1 MNNLIRC
8 SVSTVFCA
16 LVALAFAPA
25 AFAQVKIQS
34 QPALDVTFSV
44 SSLGWGV
51 QAARPLPHR
60 SDVRGGFNFYTYNTT
75 ITEDGADYTTD
86 VRLRSVN
93 VQFDKYLLAGF
104 FASGGALVWNGNNG
118 DAKVSV
124 PGGQSFSLGN
134 VTYFSDAANPVHG
147 DSTVTVQKF
156 APLLSL
162 GYGNLTSRG
171 HFAYTVEAGVAFH
184 GTPHATLSL
193 AGSACKNFP
202 PAPTF
207 GGGFVCQDI
216 ATNPGIQND
225 VAAQQQKVNDDIS
238 NFKYYPI
245 LQFSIGYKF

>member
-1 MNNLIRC
+1 MNNLIRS
-8 SVSTVFCA
+8 SVSTVVCA
-16 LVALAFAPA
+16 LVVLAVAPA

-34 QPALDVTFSV
+34 RPALDVTFSV

-60 SDVRGGFNFYTYNTT
+60 SDIRGGFNFYNYDTT
-75 ITEDGADYTTD
+75 ITDDGADYTTD

-93 VQFDKYLLAGF
+93 VQFDKYLWAGF
-104 FASGGALVWNGNNG
+104 FASGGALVWNGNHG

-134 VTYFSDAANPVHG
+134 VTYFSNAANPVHG
-147 DSTVTVQKF
+147 DSTVTFHKF

-162 GYGNLTSRG
+162 GYGNLTSKG

-184 GTPHATLSL
+184 GTPEATLSL
-193 AGSACKNFP
+193 VGSACI
-202 PAPTF
+202 PTSV
-207 GGGFVCQDI
+207 GSLCQDI
-216 ATNPGIQND
+216 ATNTGIQND
-225 VAAQQQKVNDDIS
+225 VAAQRQKINDDIS
-238 NFKYYPI
+238 DLKYYPI